1 MKDKIAIV
9 GMGMVG
15 GAVAK
20 IFDNPI
26 IYDPPKGIGS
36 VEELNEADIV
46 FVCVPTP
53 YVKGKGC
60 DTSLVEE
67 TLSLLKPKM
76 VKDIAPESHEDL
88 EIPQAKIVVI
98 KSTVIPGT
106 TDKLQGKFPQHKI
119 LFNPEFL
126 TESTADQDM
135 KFPERQIIGTTPN
148 SYNVARKIMK
158 LLPLAQEEYIVPAFI
173 AEFAKYACNTWFATK
188 VAKNNELYDIYC
200 AYRGSGEGFDKVID
214 CVSGDKRIGRSHL
227 QIFHKGSRGYGGKC
241 LPKDMKA
248 YLEFADHLLVEAP
261 ISKAVDKYND
271 KLSPNK

>member
-53 YVKGKGC
+53 YIQGKGC

-67 TLSLLKPKM
+67 TLSLLKPKI
-76 VKDIAPESHEDL
+76 VQDIAPESHEDL

-119 LFNPEFL
+119 IFNPEFL
-126 TESTADQDM
+126 TEESADQDM

-158 LLPLAQEEYIVPAFI
+158 LLPLAQEEYIVPAHI

-188 VAKNNELYDIYC
+188 VAKNNELYDIYR
-200 AYRGSGEGFDKVID
+200 AYKGDDKDFDKVID

-227 QIFHKGSRGYGGKC
+227 KVWHKGSRGYGGKC

-248 YLEFADHLLVEAP
+248 YLEFAKELKVNTP
-261 ISKAVDKYND
+261 ISISVDKYND
-271 KLSPNK
+271 LLSPNK

>member
-53 YVKGKGC
+53 YIQGKGC

-67 TLSLLKPKM
+67 TLSLLKPKI
-76 VKDIAPESHEDL
+76 VQDIAPESHEDL

-119 LFNPEFL
+119 IFNPEFL
-126 TESTADQDM
+126 TEESADQDM

-158 LLPLAQEEYIVPAFI
+158 LLPLAQEEYIVPAHI

-188 VAKNNELYDIYC
+188 VAKNNELYDIYR
-200 AYRGSGEGFDKVID
+200 AYKGDDKDFDKVID

-227 QIFHKGSRGYGGKC
+227 QVWHKGSRGYSGKC

-248 YLEFADHLLVEAP
+248 YLEFAKELKVNTP
-261 ISKAVDKYND
+261 ISISVDKYND
-271 KLSPNK
+271 LLSPNK